1 MRSRL
6 ALLVIGMLLVSSS
19 ASAEDFPPYL
29 VLRAPETPKHH
40 HDTHG
45 YYPGRAYAV
54 ETQAYNYG
62 WFGTKSGPTWSRSF
76 GYARNYTQW
85 KKR

>member
-1 MRSRL
+1 MRSFIFL
-6 ALLVIGMLLVSSS
+6 LLVVAGLTN
-19 ASAEDFPPYL
+19 AAQAEDYPAYL
-29 VLRAPETPKHH
+29 VLRAPVHPTNQ

-62 WFGTKSGPTWSRSF
+62 WFGAKYGKTKNRQF
-76 GYARNYTQW
+76 GYYRDFAQW
-85 KKR
+85 KVR

>member
-1 MRSRL
+1 MRYLL
-6 ALLVIGMLLVSSS
+6 ALLLTAALLTTS
-19 ASAEDFPPYL
+19 AAQAEDFPSYL
-29 VLRAPETPKHH
+29 VLRAPVAPKHH

-62 WFGTKSGPTWSRSF
+62 WFGAKTGSTWSRSF
-76 GYARNYTQW
+76 GYSGRYTQW
-85 KKR
+85 TKR